1 MAKTHLP
8 FGILLSLGLAV
19 AAQAQS
25 SPVGAQTPPPATP
38 PPSEMITLP
47 SFEVKSTKDVSYIGK
62 QAMSSTRTGV
72 ELIDLPQSVK
82 VLNRAFIDDINPS
95 ILVDMLKYVG
105 GGQAG
110 NVSFADDRANIRGF
124 ASPANIGDF
133 VDGFRSTV
141 DANTDLVMVDRI
153 EIIKGPSAIFV
164 ANGPVGGVINKITKG
179 PVDFD
184 IRTLKVQVGS
194 FDANRVELDLGGRI
208 TADGKF
214 QYRFVLG
221 GQYDKGYY
229 DDTESNRLII
239 APSLAYVF
247 DDSSKLTLKASYF
260 AYDWSSFNG
269 LPLDLRTGKIIDV
282 PRASNVSEDQPL
294 NFRKDIVVRT
304 QLEYTKRFNEIVAMR
319 VGAFHSWNHASRVE
333 STTGPIPANFVNGQ
347 LRPRGTTAID
357 DWHKRNQLQTDFVF
371 TFHTGPAGH
380 RLLVGQ
386 EWADAPDIRKNRGGT
401 TGAFDPFDNDVPG
414 TVVTGDKDNPL
425 SLTRNNN
432 KSVKAFYLETLSLFD
447 DRLQLSWGQS
457 RIRATTSLNDKLVES
472 RGRGKTKVYE
482 TLKQYGALFKLTPH
496 MSIYYGYNENFAT
509 NFNEGV
515 ALPNQSGEQDEIGF
529 KADILEGRLNF
540 NLAYFDISQTN
551 IPVDAFPAT
560 VPRSFIL
567 VPGQTSE
574 GIDGDVTFAATRNLD
589 LVGSFAFLNA
599 KRFSQANSAAPVI
612 ILPVN
617 SVAESTFGLF
627 ARYKFLDGD
636 LKGLSVGLGVS
647 HLSDRPVTPNA
658 NNVVLGKLGTATPVD
673 LTVNYDRGPVR
684 YSLYVQ
690 NLLDEDYIQAARN
703 DSIVINAL
711 PLNFKASVTW
721 KF

>member
-1 MAKTHLP
+1 MPKPNLLLG
-8 FGILLSLGLAV
+8 FILSLGLAL
-19 AAQAQS
+19 AAHAQS
-25 SPVGAQTPPPATP
+25 SPVSAQAQNSPVPPAG
-38 PPSEMITLP
+38 EAITLP
-47 SFEVKSTKDVSYIGK
+47 SFEVKSAKDVSYVGK

-82 VLNRAFIDDINPS
+82 VLNRAFIDDINPA
-95 ILVDMLKYVG
+95 ILVDLLKYVG

-110 NVSFADDRANIRGF
+110 NVSFADDRASIRGF
-124 ASPANIGDF
+124 SSPANIGDF

-141 DANTDLVMVDRI
+141 DANTDLVMVDRV

-179 PVDFD
+179 PVDYD
-184 IRTLKVQVGS
+184 IRSLRVQVGS
-194 FDANRVELDLGGRI
+194 FDANRVELDLGGRL
-208 TADGKF
+208 TTDGKL

-247 DDSSKLTLKASYF
+247 DDSSKLTIKASYF

-269 LPLDLRTGKIIDV
+269 LPLDLRTGKVIDV
-282 PRASNVSEDQPL
+282 PRASNISEDRPQ
-294 NFRKDIVVRT
+294 NFRQDIVFRT
-304 QLEYTKRFNEIVAMR
+304 QLEYTKRFNDIVAMR
-319 VGAFHSWNHASRVE
+319 VGAFHSWNHASRIE

-347 LRPRGTTAID
+347 LRPRSTTAID
-357 DWHKRNQLQTDFVF
+357 DYHKRNQLQTDFVF
-371 TFHTGPAGH
+371 TFKSGPVGH

-386 EWADAPDIRKNRGGT
+386 EWADAPDIRLNRAGT
-401 TGAFDPFDNDVPG
+401 SSAIDPFNNDIPG
-414 TVVTGDKDNPL
+414 TVTVGSTAISNIR
-425 SLTRNNN
+425 TNN
-432 KSVKAFYLETLSLFD
+432 KFLKGFYLETASFFK

-457 RIRATTSLNDKLVES
+457 RIRARTSSSDRLVES
-472 RGRGKTKVYE
+472 RSLPEATVYA
-482 TLKQYGALFKLTPH
+482 TLKQYGALFKVTPH
-496 MSIYYGYNENFAT
+496 LSVYYGYNENFAT
-509 NFNEGV
+509 NFNNGAV
-515 ALPNQSGEQDEIGF
+515 LPSQSGKQDEVGL
-529 KADILEGRLNF
+529 KADILNGRLQI
-540 NLAYFDISQTN
+540 NLAYFDLSQTN

-574 GIDGDVTFAATRNLD
+574 GVDGDITFSATKNLD
-589 LVGSFAFLNA
+589 FVGSFAFFDS

-612 ILPVN
+612 IQPVN

-627 ARYKFLDGD
+627 TRYKFLDGG
-636 LKGLSVGLGVS
+636 LKGLSVGVGVS
-647 HLSDRPVTPNA
+647 HLSNRPVTPN
-658 NNVVLGKLGTATPVD
+658 NNAVILGQLGTATPVD
-673 LTVNYDRGPVR
+673 LTVNYDRGPFR
-684 YSLYVQ
+684 YSLFVH
-690 NLLDEDYIQAARN
+690 NLLDEKYIQAARN

-711 PLNFKASVTW
+711 PINFKASVTW